1 MKSKDTGPVPEGQLT
16 RCLAH
21 RPRPKQVLKYSSGL
35 AKERVSSD
43 AAMPRE
49 TVLWQI
55 KWFLNFHK
63 PWNQQDGIET
73 QSETHSMV
81 LWETEYLAYHQVDR
95 TTPATDLI
103 LVQKA
108 VFNAT
113 SPPGGHSITKPARWP
128 PAHQPHTESHLL
140 GRDNSRETWDK
151 ELPQE
156 SCRWQETEEAW
167 TGGCPRD
174 GGLAWRCVQTLAG
187 VGGGGAGVGGRQ
199 AFTCET
205 QEVGQELCSEK
216 DPNST
221 QTQSQASPGERPG
234 PQRCLD
240 ATSVQAI
247 AVEGS
252 PLRTPPLP
260 GPEKDADSRLRTVH

>member
-1 MKSKDTGPVPEGQLT
+1 MGLRHNLRLILWCYEKQSN
-16 RCLAH
+16 LAH
-21 RPRPKQVLKYSSGL
+21 
-35 AKERVSSD
+35 
-43 AAMPRE
+43 
-49 TVLWQI
+49 
-55 KWFLNFHK
+55 
-63 PWNQQDGIET
+63 
-73 QSETHSMV
+73 
-81 LWETEYLAYHQVDR
+81 HQVDR
-95 TTPATDLI
+95 TTPATDLL

-108 VFNAT
+108 VLNAT
-113 SPPGGHSITKPARWP
+113 SPPGDHSTTKPARWP

-140 GRDNSRETWDK
+140 DHDNSRETWDK
-151 ELPQE
+151 ELAQE
-156 SCRWQETEEAW
+156 GCRWQETEEAW

-174 GGLAWRCVQTLAG
+174 GGLVWRCVQTLG
-187 VGGGGAGVGGRQ
+187 VGGSGGAGRGRQ

-221 QTQSQASPGERPG
+221 QTQSRTSPGERPG

-260 GPEKDADSRLRTVH
+260 GPEKDADSRLGTVH